1 MSVLLSRYHGV
12 KRGRGTRRTPTRHR
26 FDAAGELVTY
36 VSMSSRPP
44 ESRATEGRP
53 NMRRGLVQQEI
64 YEQATR
70 LFAER
75 GFAGTS
81 FQDIAD
87 AVGLTRPALYH
98 YVKNKDELLAKLVAE
113 ITEDAA
119 AGIAAEADR
128 PDLDP
133 AQKIRSIVADTVRR
147 QGEHAARFRLL
158 IRSEAD
164 LPADIAAKHAAG
176 RRSVLKSIA
185 TVIGE
190 GVQSGI
196 FREVDPRVAALG
208 VLGITNWVAWWYQ
221 PDGHDDLAQICDEL
235 AELAVAGLR
244 QKDNRKSA
252 QSPAEAIGI
261 VREDLDRL
269 ERLLRP

>member
-1 MSVLLSRYHGV
+1 
-12 KRGRGTRRTPTRHR
+12 
-26 FDAAGELVTY
+26 
-36 VSMSSRPP
+36 MSSSPP
-44 ESRATEGRP
+44 ENRASP
-53 NMRRGLVQQEI
+53 RRGLVQQEI

-75 GFAGTS
+75 GFAGVS

-119 AGIAAEADR
+119 ADIATEAAR
-128 PDLDP
+128 PDLDA
-133 AQKIRSIVADTVRR
+133 AQKLYSIVADNVRR

-158 IRSEAD
+158 VRSEAD
-164 LPADIAAKHAAG
+164 LPEGIAAKHAAG

-185 TVIGE
+185 GVIDE
-190 GVQSGI
+190 GVQSGV

-208 VLGITNWVAWWYQ
+208 VLGLSNWVAWWFQ
-221 PDGHDDLAQICDEL
+221 PGGHDDLAKVCDEL

-244 QKDNRKSA
+244 RTDGEAPA
-252 QSPAEAIGI
+252 QSPMEA
-261 VREDLDRL
+261 VFSLRMNLDRL
-269 ERLLRP
+269 ERLLPPGGATPRTPRERA

>member
-1 MSVLLSRYHGV
+1 MEAPAREGPAPEA
-12 KRGRGTRRTPTRHR
+12 R
-26 FDAAGELVTY
+26 AA
-36 VSMSSRPP
+36 
-44 ESRATEGRP
+44 EGRV
-53 NMRRGLVQQEI
+53 NLRRALVEQEI

-98 YVKNKDELLAKLVAE
+98 YVRNKEELLAKLVAE
-113 ITEDAA
+113 ITEDSAA
-119 AGIAAEADR
+119 AIAAVAARGDAG
-128 PDLDP
+128 P
-133 AQKIRSIVADTVRR
+133 AEKIRAIAADGARR
-147 QGEHAARFRLL
+147 QAEHGARFRLL

-164 LPADIAAKHAAG
+164 LPPGIAAKHAAA

-185 TVIGE
+185 GVIGE
-190 GVQSGI
+190 GVQSGV
-196 FREVDPRVAALG
+196 FRDVDPRVAALG

-221 PDGHDDLAQICDEL
+221 PGGHDDLAKVCDEL
-235 AELAVAGLR
+235 AEMAVSGLR
-244 QKDNRKSA
+244 RSGDGDAA
-252 QSPAEAIGI
+252 QSPAEAIGSL
-261 VREDLDRL
+261 RADLDRL

>member
-1 MSVLLSRYHGV
+1 
-12 KRGRGTRRTPTRHR
+12 
-26 FDAAGELVTY
+26 
-36 VSMSSRPP
+36 
-44 ESRATEGRP
+44 
-53 NMRRGLVQQEI
+53 MRRALVEQEI

-98 YVKNKDELLAKLVAE
+98 YVRNKDELLARLVSEIAE
-113 ITEDAA
+113 APATD
-119 AGIAAEADR
+119 IAAEAGR

-133 AQKIRSIVADTVRR
+133 AQKIYSIVAANVRR
-147 QGEHAARFRLL
+147 QGEHAARFQLL

-164 LPADIAAKHAAG
+164 LPPGVAAAYAAG
-176 RRSVLKSIA
+176 RRSVLRSIA
-185 TVIGE
+185 SVIGE
-190 GVQSGI
+190 GVRSGV

-208 VLGITNWVAWWYQ
+208 VLGMSNWVAWWFQ
-221 PDGHDDLAQICDEL
+221 PGGHDDLDRVCREL

-244 QKDNRKSA
+244 SKDGRQPA
-252 QSPAEAIGI
+252 QTPAEAIGGL
-261 VREDLDRL
+261 RLELDRL
-269 ERLLRP
+269 ERLLEP